1 MTSLKNNEKEEQKRM
16 NTIRFINAAR
26 QLIDSDGL
34 EQVSIRKIADKA
46 GFHNST
52 IYLYFKDLDQLIM
65 LASIK
70 YFREYSQ
77 ALANE
82 SRKKRPPAD
91 NFTAVWSIF
100 ARSIFKEPAI
110 YYNFFF
116 GKRSDNLQDILNTYY
131 DIFPEEREELSE
143 DLESMYF
150 GRNIY
155 ERSLKILE
163 PMMQED
169 TAVTQEN
176 LRIINETIVSYCKY
190 KLELKCIDESLDS
203 AKLTTDILDIIH
215 LITGVEK

>member
-1 MTSLKNNEKEEQKRM
+1 MTSPKNNEKEEQKRM
-16 NTIRFINAAR
+16 NTIRFIDAAR

-65 LASIK
+65 LASVK

-77 ALANE
+77 ALAKE
-82 SRKKRPPAD
+82 SQKKRHPAD

-100 ARSIFKEPAI
+100 AHSIFKKPQI

-116 GKRSDNLQDILNTYY
+116 GKRSSNLQDIMNTYY
-131 DIFPEEREELSE
+131 DIFPEERENLSE
-143 DLESMYF
+143 ELESMYF

-163 PMMQED
+163 PMIQEN
-169 TAVTQEN
+169 TAVTSEN

-203 AKLTTDILDIIH
+203 LKLTADILDVIH
-215 LITGVEK
+215 LVTGVSK